1 MSSGQQTLPL
11 EPASPAARGSLPRV
25 VGRRFWTG
33 KEWVKSTRPSEDH
46 HHLPRQPKLAWG
58 KASCHGCG
66 YATTE
71 VPGKPILCGSCQQ
84 STANVKGEG
93 RHEPK

>member
-1 MSSGQQTLPL
+1 MNQATNANQTSQLVSVPL
-11 EPASPAARGSLPRV
+11 HPI
-25 VGRRFWTG
+25 VGRRFWNG
-33 KEWVKSTRPSEDH
+33 KELVESAGPSADH

-58 KASCHGCG
+58 KARCHGCG

-84 STANVKGEG
+84 STANE
-93 RHEPK
+93 